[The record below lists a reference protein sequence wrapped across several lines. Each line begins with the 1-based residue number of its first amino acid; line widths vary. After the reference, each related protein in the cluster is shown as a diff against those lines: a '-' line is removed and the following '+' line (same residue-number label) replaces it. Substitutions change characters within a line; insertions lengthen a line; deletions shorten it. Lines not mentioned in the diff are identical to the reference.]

1 MISIRASLLAA
12 AALLWPSTA
21 WAQNGSTEE
30 THDGADAS
38 STNTGEGSEIVVVGK
53 LTDRAIDREEIELT
67 QANDLGALFR
77 RAPSVS
83 VGAAIGIAAK
93 IYVRGIEDAQLN
105 ISIKS
110 ARDRAFFARSF
121 DVGDTPSAQTA

>member
-1 MISIRASLLAA
+1 M
-12 AALLWPSTA
+12 
-21 WAQNGSTEE
+21 
-30 THDGADAS
+30 S
-38 STNTGEGSEIVVVGK
+38 SVSFVITVYNKEDHVGDTLRSVLDQVGDFGSEIVVVGK
-53 LTDRAIDREEIELT
+53 LTDRAIDRDEIELT
-67 QANDLGALFR
+67 QANDLGDLFR

>member
-53 LTDRAIDREEIELT
+53 LTDPAIDREEIELT
-67 QANDLGALFR
+67 QANDLGDLFR
-77 RAPSVS
+77 RTPSVS
-83 VGAAIGIAAK
+83 VGAGIAAK